1 MGLYAADNSQNW
13 SYDDYNGYLNST
25 IIPYLNWSSSYLVR
39 FYPQDLEAASFA
51 LQTANNVLNNIQN
64 NPNLGGISGF

>member
-1 MGLYAADNSQNW
+1 MGLYAVDNSQNW

-39 FYPQDLEAASFA
+39 FQPQDLEAASFA
-51 LQTANNVLNNIQN
+51 LQTANNVLNSIQN